1 MEQSRPFPPVRI
13 ANVDDLDG
21 IVRTLTSAFFT
32 DPLWGPSF
40 PDVALRAPQMS
51 TFWRLLCASALRYPC
66 TFVTAKVESVAVW
79 LPPGGHELTEDESAS
94 FEAFIENLVGYAAAG
109 VILAVMEQFEQARP
123 SEPHFYLSLIGT
135 HDDHRGH
142 GLGMALLRENLA
154 RIDALGSAA
163 YLEST
168 NPANNARYQ
177 SAGFEPRG
185 AFTTASGHVVTTMW
199 RAGRLGF

>member
-40 PDVALRAPQMS
+40 PDIALRASQMS
-51 TFWRLLCASALRYPC
+51 TFWRLFAGSALRYPF
-66 TFVTAKVESVAVW
+66 TFVTPDCAAISIW
-79 LPPGGHELTEDESAS
+79 LPPGGHDLTEE
-94 FEAFIENLVGYAAAG
+94 EAHGYDAFLVELVGAKAARAII
-109 VILAVMEQFEQARP
+109 VVSAQFEELRP
-123 SEPHFYLSLIGT
+123 AEPHYYLNFLAT

-142 GLGMALLRENLA
+142 GLGMDLLRENLA
-154 RIDALGSAA
+154 RIDTLGSAA

-168 NPANNARYQ
+168 NPVNNARYQ
-177 SAGFEPRG
+177 SVGFEPRG

-199 RAGRLGF
+199 RAAR